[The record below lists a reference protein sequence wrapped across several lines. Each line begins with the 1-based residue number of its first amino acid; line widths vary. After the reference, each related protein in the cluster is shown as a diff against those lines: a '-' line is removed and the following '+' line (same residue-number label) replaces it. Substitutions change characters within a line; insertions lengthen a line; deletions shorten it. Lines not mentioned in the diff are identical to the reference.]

1 MPVAR
6 LLRRIGVPSSTW
18 CYWRSCEL
26 AGRPVKRWPT
36 PVLDAIEEPAAGL

>member
-6 LLRRIGVPSSTW
+6 LLRRIGVPSSTR
-18 CYWRSCEL
+18 CYCRSCEL